1 MKLILLSEGRMKGIR
16 EVERMRLR
24 VGKILQKAVLALVS
38 LAVFMLVLPA
48 CAVDP
53 SRLSYLDEKITVA
66 GLSDEEITVSI
77 GELVALESVS
87 EKAEGLRS
95 NGDIVKF
102 TAVGPT
108 LDTFLTQYGKS
119 KTDYTGVRFSST
131 DGYSVIIPRELLEK
145 REIVLAYM
153 NGTRSLDKQNK
164 PLRVIVIGERAMY
177 WARMVN
183 RIEFLSD
190 ADVTLTSKIV
200 FLDTVLP
207 AMGGTYSEEE
217 GGDIVS
223 TIDLLG
229 AYGGM
234 TEGGKVNM
242 QAYDGLKKTETIENF
257 LKGYLKYT
265 GDMTPQFCSPDLP
278 EGMNMDGIISART
291 GGVVYY
297 SLARAM
303 EGLPIRDFEGQ
314 IGIGATDIIRD
325 VGFVSSDT
333 FRLET
338 VDGTLKLVSAADLAV
353 GIFVEE
359 GGSWSFIG
367 PDGLKVTDIAVV
379 ESLDA
384 TMESMEQT
392 K

>member
-1 MKLILLSEGRMKGIR
+1 MHLKARKA
-16 EVERMRLR
+16 V
-24 VGKILQKAVLALVS
+24 QKAFLVLVS
-38 LAVFMLVLPA
+38 LAMFLLMLPA

-53 SRLSYLDEKITVA
+53 SRLSYLDEGITVA

-77 GELVALESVS
+77 EELVALEAVS
-87 EKAEGLRS
+87 EQAEGLRS

-108 LDTFLTQYGKS
+108 LDTFLTHYGKS
-119 KTDYTGVRFSST
+119 KADYTEVRFSST
-131 DGYSVIIPRELLEK
+131 DGYSVIIPKELLET

-153 NGTRSLDKQNK
+153 NGTKALDKYNA

-190 ADVTLTSKIV
+190 DDSSLTRKVV

-217 GGDIVS
+217 GGDVVS
-223 TIDLLG
+223 TIDLLS

-234 TEGGKVNM
+234 VEGGKVNM
-242 QAYDGLKKTETIENF
+242 WAYDGLKKAETIENF
-257 LKGYLKYT
+257 LKGYIKYT
-265 GDMTPQFCSPDLP
+265 GDMTPQFCSPELP
-278 EGMNMDGIISART
+278 EGMNMDGIVSLRT

-297 SLARAM
+297 SFARAS
-303 EGLPIRDFEGQ
+303 EGLPVRDFDGRT
-314 IGIGATDIIRD
+314 GIGVTDIIRD
-325 VGFVSSDT
+325 VSFVSVDA
-333 FRLET
+333 FRLT
-338 VDGTLKLVSAADLAV
+338 DVDGTVTLVGAADMAV
-353 GIFVEE
+353 SVFVEE
-359 GGSWSFIG
+359 GGSWSFVG
-367 PDGLKVTDIAVV
+367 PNGLEVANVAAV

-384 TMESMEQT
+384 SMESMEQAE
-392 K
+392 